1 MEVTSRSLSLRPGK
15 SPVVHFRCGPVTHS
29 AFLVYEIERRL
40 ASVAQDGKQV
50 VGRAM
55 LLRALK
61 DWREFGVLV
70 FAERWL
76 A

>member
-1 MEVTSRSLSLRPGK
+1 M
-15 SPVVHFRCGPVTHS
+15 H
-29 AFLVYEIERRL
+29 LVDEIERRG
-40 ASVAQDGKQV
+40 ASVAQDGKKLV
-50 VGRAM
+50 YRAM

-61 DWREFGVLV
+61 DWREFGILV